1 MSLRR
6 PLLLALAAI
15 LLVTSLSACDGL
27 TLPATPAGED
37 QAPPAAVLV
46 RVGVCWEAMP
56 LFDDLLA
63 AYQPDHTD
71 VYFDVVGGTS
81 ADIARLA
88 TAHEVDLALAGQPL
102 APGEV
107 AAVAGASAAPQT
119 DWAGAGLQARP
130 IALDAVAIIVNPG
143 LGITSITAADLSA
156 LFDGDLGDWSL
167 LGLDA
172 GVPDLVVQS
181 TGAVSRDVFDAA
193 ILPGREPASDA
204 AILPHDQAV
213 LDYVGAH
220 PAAIGYL
227 SRAYLDGSVR
237 GLTLG
242 TASLATDN
250 IERGAYPLAYELVT
264 LTHADTPQAA
274 LDLLSFA
281 ATSRG
286 RRIIAARYVLPG

>member
-88 TAHEVDLALAGQPL
+88 TAHEGDLALAGQPL

-130 IALDAVAIIVNPG
+130 IALDAGAIIVNPG

-181 TGAVSRDVFDAA
+181 TGAVSRDVFDRRHSARPRA
-193 ILPGREPASDA
+193 RLRCRHSPSRSGRAGLCRRPSRR
-204 AILPHDQAV
+204 
-213 LDYVGAH
+213 
-220 PAAIGYL
+220 IGYL

-286 RRIIAARYVLPG
+286 RRIIAAR